1 MSHCEAD
8 NVVMIQSL
16 SFSEPCVSI
25 LSPVNLTLSER
36 AGGEPGVFYISWQPK
51 QKYDVVKILGK
62 TNFTV

>member
-36 AGGEPGVFYISWQPK
+36 AGGSRGYFIFLGNQNK
-51 QKYDVVKILGK
+51 KYDVVKILGK